1 MSFWSPDLSQLNN
14 YYDRGKYKLA
24 WRLSILFSI
33 VFLIL
38 TLAFVQISLV
48 PCLIYGT
55 VFLISVGTLFFLS
68 RTKRY
73 TFVFWS
79 YTVSASLILFFS
91 FHYLPTLHY
100 TDFIWTFS
108 IILFAFIG
116 LGRKIGMFF
125 IGIHAANMVFY
136 MLFSMNRHM
145 EHIRIQT
152 DLELISITFEM
163 VFALF
168 TMTYLLSEYLHL
180 QQYAEHKLSEMN
192 QELEIQNRLI
202 NLKSEENEL
211 LVKEI
216 HHRVKNNL
224 QIVISLLRMQ
234 MNDVELPETRQQLND
249 AINRVMTM
257 SLIHQKLYQDNEL
270 ASINPKRYF
279 ENLSKEILSIAGND
293 RDIRVTID
301 AQIQDVGLKTI
312 VPLGLMIN
320 ELLSNSLKHAFS
332 DATKGEI
339 TIHLSRQNGN
349 YLRFI
354 YCDSGRWKEP
364 SGQSNGFGS
373 ELLQMLTVQLEGKVS
388 RIESCFTFELKNLDS

>member
-1 MSFWSPDLSQLNN
+1 
-14 YYDRGKYKLA
+14 
-24 WRLSILFSI
+24 
-33 VFLIL
+33 
-38 TLAFVQISLV
+38 
-48 PCLIYGT
+48 
-55 VFLISVGTLFFLS
+55 
-68 RTKRY
+68 
-73 TFVFWS
+73 
-79 YTVSASLILFFS
+79 
-91 FHYLPTLHY
+91 
-100 TDFIWTFS
+100 
-108 IILFAFIG
+108 
-116 LGRKIGMFF
+116 
-125 IGIHAANMVFY
+125 
-136 MLFSMNRHM
+136 MNRHM
-145 EHIRIQT
+145 EHLRVQT

-293 RDIRVTID
+293 RDIQITID
-301 AQIQDVGLKTI
+301 AQIQNVGLKTI

-320 ELLSNSLKHAFS
+320 ELLSNSLKHAFG
-332 DATKGEI
+332 DAKKGEI

-354 YCDSGRWKEP
+354 YCDSGRWKES